1 MSDGFKDGYEFY
13 VRAAGAQLAAL
24 TESARIE
31 AIDREIGK
39 LYREIAELGTNKTVE
54 TLSGDIAE
62 FYHADTFNI
71 DAILNDSSNRAYV
84 PRVNTF
90 ASPDVVLDTGEA
102 FQIKYYADGA
112 KSARA
117 QAVSLEEASRNPH
130 TSSGAIKTLASDG
143 ATGSDPIYDGMGRL
157 IPDDQ
162 LTEADAFLDK
172 KIAKESVVRPDEVRR
187 YSETKEKLT
196 STVSDR
202 DGISSKGLSREESKQ
217 LARESKEGS
226 LDLGNHGISADQLME
241 AKHIA
246 KASLKAGL
254 SAAAIAA
261 LLQAAPSIIE
271 SIQELAQEGSI
282 DLGRL
287 QEDGADTVAA
297 GGSAFVTG
305 ALTAALT
312 DMAQSGKLGES
323 LVGLPSAVI
332 ASATV
337 IAFNALKNGI
347 RMAHGEMDQRSY
359 ADAILNDTFIA
370 SCALA
375 SGMLGQAACPIPALG
390 YMLGSFVGSAVGG
403 LTYQAGKQAFISF
416 SVEHGATFFGLVD
429 QDYELP
435 DSVLNEIGLDVFEY
449 DRFAFERPAL
459 DVFAPSYAEI
469 ETSEGP
475 KPAITLPRRG
485 VIAVGKVGYVL

>member
-1 MSDGFKDGYEFY
+1 
-13 VRAAGAQLAAL
+13 
-24 TESARIE
+24 
-31 AIDREIGK
+31 
-39 LYREIAELGTNKTVE
+39 
-54 TLSGDIAE
+54 
-62 FYHADTFNI
+62 
-71 DAILNDSSNRAYV
+71 
-84 PRVNTF
+84 
-90 ASPDVVLDTGEA
+90 
-102 FQIKYYADGA
+102 
-112 KSARA
+112 
-117 QAVSLEEASRNPH
+117 
-130 TSSGAIKTLASDG
+130 
-143 ATGSDPIYDGMGRL
+143 
-157 IPDDQ
+157 
-162 LTEADAFLDK
+162 
-172 KIAKESVVRPDEVRR
+172 
-187 YSETKEKLT
+187 
-196 STVSDR
+196 
-202 DGISSKGLSREESKQ
+202 
-217 LARESKEGS
+217 
-226 LDLGNHGISADQLME
+226 ME

-469 ETSEGP
+469 EMSEGP